1 MSKLDELVE
10 RYLAVWNESDAER
23 RRKAIAEVWDE
34 NGVYYNQGAE
44 FRGHEAI
51 EAAVVEAHDQFSA
64 AGFVFELDKVEEVH
78 DAVRFVWNMVAA
90 GGGEP
95 ASVGTQFWVLAEDGR
110 VRLDYQ
116 FIDKMPS

>member
-1 MSKLDELVE
+1 VGKLDELVE
-10 RYLAVWNESDAER
+10 RYLAVWNESDAGR

-34 NGVYYNQGAE
+34 NGVYHNQGAE

-51 EAAVVEAHDQFSA
+51 EAAVVEAHEQFSA
-64 AGFVFELDKVEEVH
+64 AGFVFKLNKAEQVY
-78 DAVRFVWNMVAA
+78 DAVRFVWDMVPAS
-90 GGGEP
+90 GGDP

-110 VRLDYQ
+110 VLLDYQ